1 MHASVEV
8 YQDAV
13 PPAAILSFLPDATS
27 RVIFKCLKF
36 NFFNSIWAVPTL
48 LIDFFFL
55 SLSHH
60 SSVANVCMFSFE
72 IFACEIS
79 TRRVVECGEFYRW
92 ARRWR
97 PTRRASS
104 WGWATASWPCR
115 HLLRLRADP
124 ARATWSEP
132 GGRPLPISPPNCCRI
147 LLCTALGKLLPI
159 LHTNFGNNNQ

>member
-1 MHASVEV
+1 MQVLRCIRMPSPR
-8 YQDAV
+8 
-13 PPAAILSFLPDATS
+13 PPFYLSFPTQPVAS
-27 RVIFKCLKF
+27 FSSVWNSI
-36 NFFNSIWAVPTL
+36 FFNSIWAVPTL

-147 LLCTALGKLLPI
+147 LLCTALGKSLPI